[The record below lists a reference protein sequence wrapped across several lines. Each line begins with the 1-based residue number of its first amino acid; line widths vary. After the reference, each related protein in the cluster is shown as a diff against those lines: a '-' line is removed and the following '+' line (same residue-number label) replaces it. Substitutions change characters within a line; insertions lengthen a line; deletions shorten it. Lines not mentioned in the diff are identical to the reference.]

1 MSPAGRPGPYRPT
14 APSGRRPSSD
24 PSRGRQHRRRRAPRS
39 WHPEDIIRDYLVDGE
54 EVKLDERRSFR
65 ARIMDKAWILG
76 SAAVVRLVLV
86 SLTEAWSNWL
96 AALVLVGTG
105 GYLAVAGARTWFT
118 RYVITDLR
126 VLRLTG
132 VFNRQV
138 EFIPWGKVT
147 DICRTES
154 LVQWWLGTATIR
166 IESANERSAFRAM
179 TDVEE
184 PDRFYRKLVHMV
196 DLKQG
201 RVADPR
207 ND

>member
-1 MSPAGRPGPYRPT
+1 MNPGGRPGRSRSRTRP
-14 APSGRRPSSD
+14 PSGT
-24 PSRGRQHRRRRAPRS
+24 SRGRQPRRRRAPRS
-39 WHPEDIIRDYLVDGE
+39 WHPRDIIRDYLVDGE
-54 EVKLDERRSFR
+54 QVKLDERRSFR
-65 ARIMDKAWILG
+65 AWIMDQSWILVI
-76 SAAVVRLVLV
+76 AAVVFLVLV

-96 AALVLVGTG
+96 AALVLVGTV
-105 GYLAVAGARTWFT
+105 GYLVVAGTRTWFT

-201 RVADPR
+201 RVTDPR
-207 ND
+207 DD